1 MSEGTPLLPDPD
13 RFQLICLEATAT
25 AITAVVATKAPSTT
39 CPLCGKMSTH
49 VHSRYVR
56 SVADLPWRD
65 IPFRFRLH
73 VRRFFCDE
81 PTCPRVTF
89 AERFPGLVAPHARRT
104 MRFDAWMRAVGF
116 ALGGEAGT
124 RLLRVLGLASASP
137 ATLLRQVRHAPAA
150 PPAAPAPAPAQ
161 PRVVGI
167 DDWCFRRGQ
176 RYGAIVVD
184 LERRQ
189 VLDLLPDREA
199 ATVATWLREHP
210 TIEVVSRDR
219 GATFAEGAT
228 HGAPHA
234 VQVADRFHVLKNLM
248 EAFQR
253 VLGGEHEALHAAAQA
268 VVGAPLPRPLTA
280 PERQPREHTQA
291 RRQARYETVRE
302 LRNAGKTIREIATE
316 LHMGPNTIQ
325 RLVRAASCPVPAQ
338 RQRRTT
344 LLSPFEPYLRERWN
358 GGEQNGQRLLREIR
372 EQGYGGSQA
381 TLYGLLGRWRLG
393 PRHRGPYARQ
403 STPAPPILPSLRT
416 SPREV
421 SWLFLRPADDLEAPE
436 AAYLTELLR
445 SAPTIATTWEAVR
458 SFFALVRE
466 RQPDQL
472 DAWLIQARMSGV
484 RELAAFAEGIRRD
497 YAAVRAG
504 CELPWSQGQTEGQV
518 NRLKLLK
525 RQMFGRAKLDLLRR
539 RLLGP
544 SVA

>member
-1 MSEGTPLLPDPD
+1 MSEGTTLLPDPD
-13 RFQLICLEATAT
+13 RFQLIHLEATAT
-25 AITAVVATKAPSTT
+25 ALTAVAATIAPSAI
-39 CPLCGKMSTH
+39 CPLCGKVSTH

-65 IPFRFRLH
+65 IPFRLRLH

-89 AERFPGLVAPHARRT
+89 AERLPGLVAPHARRT
-104 MRFDAWMRAVGF
+104 ERFEAWVRSVGF

-124 RLLRVLGLASASP
+124 RLLRVLGLASTSP
-137 ATLLRQVRHAPAA
+137 ATLLRHVRRAPVATLPAA
-150 PPAAPAPAPAQ
+150 AK

-189 VLDLLPDREA
+189 VLDRLPDREA
-199 ATVATWLREHP
+199 GTVATWLREHP
-210 TIEVVSRDR
+210 TIEIVSRDR

-228 HGAPHA
+228 QGAPHA

-253 VLGGEHEALHAAAQA
+253 VLGNEHAALHVAAQ
-268 VVGAPLPRPLTA
+268 VVAGSPLSATPRPLTA
-280 PERQPREHTQA
+280 PERDAREQAQA
-291 RRQARYETVRE
+291 RRQSRYEVVHR
-302 LRNAGKTIREIATE
+302 LRDAGKTIREIATE
-316 LHMGPNTIQ
+316 LHMGQNTIQ
-325 RLVRAASCPVPAQ
+325 RLLRVASCPVPAQ
-338 RQRRTT
+338 RQRRST

-372 EQGYGGSQA
+372 EHGYGGSQA
-381 TLYGLLGRWRLG
+381 TLYGLLGRWRSG

-436 AAYLTELLR
+436 AAYLTELLG

-466 RQPDQL
+466 RQPDEL
-472 DAWLIQARMSGV
+472 DAWLIQARRSGV

-497 YAAVRAG
+497 YAAVRAA
-504 CELPWSQGQTEGQV
+504 CELPWSQGQTEGHV

-539 RLLGP
+539 RLLGS